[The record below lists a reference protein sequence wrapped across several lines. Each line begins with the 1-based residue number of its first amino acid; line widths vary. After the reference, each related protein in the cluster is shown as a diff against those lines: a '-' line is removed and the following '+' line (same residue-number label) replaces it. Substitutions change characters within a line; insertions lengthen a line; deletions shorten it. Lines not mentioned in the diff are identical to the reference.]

1 LKNVLEIL
9 PVSIDAQNCTLICE
23 VSNEG
28 FSYAIKDDETNTY
41 IGVSVSHFNKSHR
54 TDDYSSNFENGLQHQ
69 SLLSGNFKKVYI
81 IYSFEESVLIPFPLY
96 DSQQSGNA
104 LNLIHGDLQN
114 NTSVLTDVIAEKGI
128 YNSYRISTPLLVTT
142 RSKFPEAINRHQ
154 YSVLL
159 KQLSTGADR
168 LSVIFYSKKIVLT
181 LIKNGVAQ
189 FINTFEYKTAEEV
202 LYVLLNTCKQ
212 FNAEN
217 IPLEISGM
225 IEMNSALS
233 KEIYKYFNYV
243 SFTALPAECNYSEEI
258 INHPSHYF
266 SHIFAV
272 DS

>member
-1 LKNVLEIL
+1 M
-9 PVSIDAQNCTLICE
+9 
-23 VSNEG
+23 SNEG
-28 FSYAIKDDETNTY
+28 FSYAIKDNETNTY
-41 IGVSVSHFNKSHR
+41 IGVSVSHFDKSPGAG
-54 TDDYSSNFENGLQHQ
+54 DYSSKLENSLQHQ
-69 SLLSGNFKKVYI
+69 SLLSGNFKKVYM

-96 DSQQSGNA
+96 DSQQNGNA

-128 YNSYRISTPLLVTT
+128 YNSYRISTPLLVIT

-159 KQLSTGADR
+159 KQVSAGEDK

-212 FNAEN
+212 FNTEN
-217 IPLEISGM
+217 IPVEISGTL
-225 IEMNSALS
+225 ETNSALS
-233 KEIYKYFNYV
+233 KEIHKYFSPVN
-243 SFTALPAECNYSEEI
+243 FTELPSGHNYSEEFTK
-258 INHPSHYF
+258 HPSHYF
-266 SHIFAV
+266 SYIFAV
-272 DS
+272 DSCE